1 MLPNSLKY
9 RRLGDI
15 FEKIGKNH
23 GESNTQSGREPSENP
38 VKSKPSSGH
47 SEANNE
53 VLAEESRSRT
63 TDPAESY
70 RPMHRR
76 RRVQSYRGS
85 TRVGLGVSS
94 KNQLLQGH
102 QAELFPRWTQA
113 LHAGHKRTTVIA
125 PTSRPA
131 HTSDARWAPRWNRAQ
146 ATANAK
152 ISPNPPAQA
161 PRTNAMKP
169 NPAAMEACPEGNDP

>member
-15 FEKIGKNH
+15 FEKIGKND

-131 HTSDARWAPRWNRAQ
+131 HTSDARWATRWNRAQ
-146 ATANAK
+146 ATAIAK